1 MMKVPSQLPL
11 KRACSAFIHVLFAS
25 ITILLCA
32 YGAAEG
38 GPNLSE
44 VAPEQASAIERAC
57 NTKQRFSGLV
67 TYDGCLQ
74 QEVDALH
81 HLPGRPDLSRFPPEE
96 AQAIERACN
105 TKQRFLV
112 TYDGCLQQEVDA
124 LHRSPGRPD
133 LSKFPPE
140 EAQAIERTCNTK
152 QRFSGP
158 ATYRGCLNDEASA
171 LTGVLGIKKAIK
183 RDEQRALIPATQD
196 ISGPEREQIEEACAF
211 DLTVDDK
218 EKYEEC
224 LQREARDLTAIVE
237 QDSKT
242 LSPQS
247 AQTKGIPTTDF
258 LRLRQSAPTPTPS
271 VIPKSPPPRS
281 QGPRW
286 GLSESEGVL
295 ALFVV
300 LLVFG
305 FFRQK
310 HDPSKPCNSCGTR
323 TTDPTRKCAACQAG
337 IKAEQERVRQEA
349 QREATGKAEEAR
361 RKTEQARA
369 EEQRR
374 KDQERQRAS
383 SRRNGFDPYGV
394 LGVSKGASKD
404 QIHAAYRNRMNK
416 YHPDK
421 VSHLGEEFQQI
432 AKEKS
437 QEINR
442 AYEMVCS

>member
-1 MMKVPSQLPL
+1 MPSQLPL
-11 KRACSAFIHVLFAS
+11 KQACSPSIHVLSAS
-25 ITILLCA
+25 ITILLFA
-32 YGAAEG
+32 YGVAEG

-44 VAPEQASAIERAC
+44 VAPEQASAI
-57 NTKQRFSGLV
+57 GW
-67 TYDGCLQ
+67 
-74 QEVDALH
+74 
-81 HLPGRPDLSRFPPEE
+81 
-96 AQAIERACN
+96 ACN
-105 TKQRFLV
+105 TKQRFLI

-140 EAQAIERTCNTK
+140 EAQAIERACNTK
-152 QRFSGP
+152 QRFLITYDGCLRQEIDALHRSPGRPDLSKFPPEEAQAIERACNAKQRFAGP
-158 ATYRGCLNDEASA
+158 AIYYGCLNDEASA
-171 LTGVLGIKKAIK
+171 LTRLLGIKKAVK
-183 RDEQRALIPATQD
+183 RDDQRALIPETED
-196 ISGPEREQIEEACAF
+196 ISAPKREKIEEACAL

-224 LQREARDLTAIVE
+224 LHREARDLTAIVE

-242 LSPQS
+242 LSQQS
-247 AQTKGIPTTDF
+247 AKTEEMPTTGF
-258 LRLRQSAPTPTPS
+258 FKLRQSAPAPTPS
-271 VIPKSPPPRS
+271 LIPKSPPPRS
-281 QGPRW
+281 RGPSW

-295 ALFVV
+295 GIFVV
-300 LLVFG
+300 LLLFG
-305 FFRQK
+305 YFRQK
-310 HDPSKPCNSCGTR
+310 HDPSKRCNSCGTR

-394 LGVSKGASKD
+394 LGVSKGANKHE
-404 QIHAAYRNRMNK
+404 IRAARRNLMNK

-421 VSHLGEEFQQI
+421 VSHLGDEFQQI
-432 AKEKS
+432 AKRKA